1 MAERIR
7 ELSGE
12 SRIVMEHTG
21 RYYEAVAKVL
31 HEQGL
36 FVSAVNPVLITNY
49 GEYKVH
55 GVKTDSA
62 DADKIARFALDRW
75 GLLREYS
82 GMDSIRYDLKTLNRQ
97 FQLASKQRTA
107 FSNNLVDLLEQT
119 FPTLRKLFESPVRAD
134 GTQKGWTL
142 LKPSGMWTVY
152 ASSALTPS
160 PRSILSGVESIAI
173 TLVRR
178 KLH

>member
-1 MAERIR
+1 MAKSIANLLIAAELSMNAVGIDVSKGKSTVCIRQPGEIVLAKPFDVRHDAASLQGLAERIQ
-7 ELSGE
+7 ELNGE

-21 RYYEAVAKVL
+21 RYYEVVAKVL

-36 FVSAVNPVLITNY
+36 FVSAVNPMLITNY

-82 GMDSIRYDLKTLNRQ
+82 GMDTIRYDLKTLNRQ

-107 FSNNLVDLLEQT
+107 FST
-119 FPTLRKLFESPVRAD
+119 TTISR
-134 GTQKGWTL
+134 
-142 LKPSGMWTVY
+142 
-152 ASSALTPS
+152 
-160 PRSILSGVESIAI
+160 
-173 TLVRR
+173 
-178 KLH
+178 